1 MFYDYA
7 EVPADILAAFVTR
20 RAFIYALEVV
30 VQIIAL
36 ASFGRRM
43 PETWIAF
50 IDSVAGQCA
59 LTKDYSKD
67 PAVNGI
73 LTAFWSL
80 AARRNWQP
88 FFELVTSAANTS
100 DAVSR
105 ADTTRARR
113 EGWCRVRTPHSE
125 VLEILAHG
133 AGDLEHA
140 SERAAVDLESISIS
154 DGWLQM

>member
-1 MFYDYA
+1 
-7 EVPADILAAFVTR
+7 
-20 RAFIYALEVV
+20 
-30 VQIIAL
+30 
-36 ASFGRRM
+36 M

-50 IDSVAGQCA
+50 IDNVAGQCA
-59 LTKDYSKD
+59 LTKGYGKD

-88 FFELVTSAANTS
+88 FFGRVTSAANAS

-113 EGWCRVRTPHSE
+113 EGWCRVHTPHHALLD
-125 VLEILAHG
+125 VLAH
-133 AGDLEHA
+133 AASDLEYA
-140 SERAAVDLESISIS
+140 SERAAVDLETIS
-154 DGWLQM
+154 DGWLQL